1 MEDKTGTDLRM
12 DAFDD
17 LDLILLQV
25 QEIDPVK
32 ELDHVPEHGVEAPVL
47 RGLLVEADVGQ
58 VHLANPEILHATE
71 FGHVHAQVLAVIH
84 ESRGARGAC
93 EHLVHEIA
101 QLA

>member
-1 MEDKTGTDLRM
+1 MILVAEGRM
-12 DAFDD
+12 LAI
-17 LDLILLQV
+17 LDLLHLLL
-25 QEIDPVK
+25 K
-32 ELDHVPEHGVEAPVL
+32 DHLGVEAPVL

-71 FGHVHAQVLAVIH
+71 FGHIHAQVLAVIH
-84 ESRGARGAC
+84 EGRGARGAC